1 MEYDLLIKLLVE
13 RFPVLG
19 FAICLMS
26 ILVIGY
32 TIYLGS
38 RAKKFLL
45 KSKWLGI
52 EITIENYNANE
63 EKGGELPQDEEAKAR

>member
-1 MEYDLLIKLLVE
+1 MEYDLLTKLLVE

-19 FAICLMS
+19 FIICLMS
-26 ILVIGY
+26 ILVIAY

-52 EITIENYNANE
+52 EISIENYNAKE
-63 EKGGELPQDEEAKAR
+63 EKVGELPQDEKAKAR